1 MKKKSKIKSPT
12 WLRGAM
18 QGRAAPAP
26 GSGGLRTERLHRLF
40 LLLLL
45 LLLSFP
51 SHYKTAQTI
60 NHPRCLPMPVSSPCA
75 SSAPPA
81 SPAMLRRRRG
91 RGGGTGAAL
100 RSHGRQREESAG
112 ETRPRG
118 LSLRMEPP
126 NPPAPRGEGGRWS
139 HAGWAALET
148 LPCLSAKSCIAAQLR
163 FRERLP
169 PAPSGSRHPVRPTCL
184 SPVGLRRVL
193 WVSPKLSSLGQG
205 VHCAAEGG
213 N

>member
-1 MKKKSKIKSPT
+1 
-12 WLRGAM
+12 M

-51 SHYKTAQTI
+51 SHCKTAQTI
-60 NHPRCLPMPVSSPCA
+60 NHPRCLPMPASSGCA

-81 SPAMLRRRRG
+81 SPAMLRRRRR

-100 RSHGRQREESAG
+100 RSHGRR
-112 ETRPRG
+112 RG
-118 LSLRMEPP
+118 RKRRRDPAQGDLSLPTEPP
-126 NPPAPRGEGGRWS
+126 NPPVPSGERGRWS
-139 HAGWAALET
+139 HAGWAAGRALET
-148 LPCLSAKSCIAAQLR
+148 LPCLPAESRIAAHRGSAQG
-163 FRERLP
+163 LP
-169 PAPSGSRHPVRPTCL
+169 PAPAGSRHPARPTCL
-184 SPVGLRRVL
+184 SPGALRRALRVP
-193 WVSPKLSSLGQG
+193 PKLSSLGQG